1 VQALGEE
8 LAAQPRFAVKGV
20 LDTVVNVDSKTLP
33 KAIEDEKLVSHA
45 VTCCSLRENNR
56 SELFERCPM
65 KTIFAASLFCLL
77 VGLLAAKTEAA
88 NSDEG
93 KGLNLLNRIDY
104 SPSLTTSGQPTGA
117 ELALIAA
124 ADYDRVIFLAFSNH
138 PKAVAH
144 EDDMVRG
151 LGLQFIHIPVEWE
164 SPSLGDFAA
173 FAAVM
178 QAHGSGRT
186 LVHCEVN
193 FRASVFG
200 FLYQVLY
207 EGADLDE
214 AMSLMQSIWVPNA
227 VWEAFIAR
235 VMSAKGIDYPPL

>member
-1 VQALGEE
+1 M
-8 LAAQPRFAVKGV
+8 
-20 LDTVVNVDSKTLP
+20 
-33 KAIEDEKLVSHA
+33 
-45 VTCCSLRENNR
+45 TCYSSGENNR
-56 SELFERCPM
+56 SELFEKRPM

-77 VGLLAAKTEAA
+77 AGFSAAKTDAA
-88 NSDEG
+88 NADEG
-93 KGLNLLNRIDY
+93 NGLSLLNRIDY
-104 SPSLTTSGQPTGA
+104 SPSLTTSGQPTEA

-124 ADYDRVIFLAFSNH
+124 AGYDQVIFLAFTNH

-151 LGLQFIHIPVEWE
+151 LGIQFIHIPVEWE

-178 QAHGSGRT
+178 QAHGGART

-227 VWEAFIAR
+227 TWDAFIAR
-235 VMSAKGIDYPPL
+235 VMGYKGIDYPPL

>member
-1 VQALGEE
+1 M
-8 LAAQPRFAVKGV
+8 
-20 LDTVVNVDSKTLP
+20 
-33 KAIEDEKLVSHA
+33 
-45 VTCCSLRENNR
+45 TCYSSGENNR
-56 SELFERCPM
+56 SELFEKRPM

-77 VGLLAAKTEAA
+77 AGFSAAKTDAA
-88 NSDEG
+88 NADEG
-93 KGLNLLNRIDY
+93 NGLSLLNRIDY
-104 SPSLTTSGQPTGA
+104 SPSLTTSGQPTEA

-124 ADYDRVIFLAFSNH
+124 AGYDRVIFLAFTSH

-151 LGLQFIHIPVEWE
+151 LGVQFIHIPVEWE

-178 QAHGSGRT
+178 QAHGGART

-227 VWEAFIAR
+227 TWDAFIAR
-235 VMSAKGIDYPPL
+235 VMGYKGIDYPPL

>member
-1 VQALGEE
+1 M
-8 LAAQPRFAVKGV
+8 
-20 LDTVVNVDSKTLP
+20 
-33 KAIEDEKLVSHA
+33 
-45 VTCCSLRENNR
+45 TCYSSGENNR
-56 SELFERCPM
+56 SELFEKRPM

-77 VGLLAAKTEAA
+77 AGFSAAKTDAA
-88 NSDEG
+88 NADEG
-93 KGLNLLNRIDY
+93 NGLSLLNRIDY
-104 SPSLTTSGQPTGA
+104 SPSLTTSGQPTEA

-124 ADYDRVIFLAFSNH
+124 AGYDQVIFLAFTSH

-151 LGLQFIHIPVEWE
+151 LGIQFIHIPVEWE

-178 QAHGSGRT
+178 QAHGGART
-186 LVHCEVN
+186 RVHCEVN

-227 VWEAFIAR
+227 TWDAFIAR
-235 VMSAKGIDYPPL
+235 VMGYKGIDYPPL